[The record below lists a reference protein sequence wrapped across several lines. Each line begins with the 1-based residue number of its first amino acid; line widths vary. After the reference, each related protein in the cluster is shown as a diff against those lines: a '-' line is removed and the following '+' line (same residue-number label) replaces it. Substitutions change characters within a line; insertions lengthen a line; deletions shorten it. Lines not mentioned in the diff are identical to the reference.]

1 MKGEIITIGDELL
14 IGQTINTNA
23 AWLGGELA
31 RIGVRVI
38 HSSCISD
45 QEEAIINSLNQARHR
60 ADVIILTGGLGPT
73 KDDITKHTLC
83 SYFKTKLVLHEPS
96 LERIKSYFKQR
107 GLPFLES
114 NMLQAMVPEAC
125 QVLENKL
132 GTANGM
138 LFHIGDGAICVS
150 LPGVPYEMK
159 FLMET
164 YVFGEISKKFNLPK
178 VIHRTILTQGVGESF
193 LAETIKDW
201 EDDIRNKGVDL
212 AYLPSP
218 GAVKLRLSGYN
229 SEAERRINESVDELK
244 KLIGEY
250 IYGEG
255 NVSLVEVVIELLRNS
270 NLTVSTAESC
280 TGGLIAQRITEVS
293 GSSETF
299 RGGIVA
305 YQEDVKVR
313 ELGVLQTTIDN
324 CGVVS
329 EEVAIEMAKNCRRIF
344 ATDYAIATT
353 GWAGPNGGDEKNG
366 VGTIFLALSCEKFE
380 KSIKLNLGK
389 TRSRNREIAT
399 LHALMMVF
407 RDLSS

>member
-45 QEEAIINSLNQARHR
+45 EEEAIINSLNQARHR

-138 LFHIGDGAICVS
+138 LFQIGGGAICVS

-201 EDDIRNKGVDL
+201 EVDIRNKGVDL

-229 SEAERRINESVDELK
+229 SEAERRINESVADLK

-280 TGGLIAQRITEVS
+280 TGGLIAQRITKVS

-299 RGGIVA
+299 R
-305 YQEDVKVR
+305 
-313 ELGVLQTTIDN
+313 
-324 CGVVS
+324 
-329 EEVAIEMAKNCRRIF
+329 
-344 ATDYAIATT
+344 
-353 GWAGPNGGDEKNG
+353 
-366 VGTIFLALSCEKFE
+366 
-380 KSIKLNLGK
+380 
-389 TRSRNREIAT
+389 
-399 LHALMMVF
+399 
-407 RDLSS
+407 